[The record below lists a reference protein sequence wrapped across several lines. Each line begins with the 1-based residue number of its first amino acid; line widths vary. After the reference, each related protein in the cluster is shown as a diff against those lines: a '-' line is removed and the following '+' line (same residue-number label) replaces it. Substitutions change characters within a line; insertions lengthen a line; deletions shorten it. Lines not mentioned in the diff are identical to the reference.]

1 MPCSHSCPLVVA
13 ALALLAAALP
23 STGRSDCWTSPGFND
38 YFNDYVA
45 YFDSI
50 NRIPDEPALYRNYIR
65 RETYDSTYFNSPA
78 SWVNSINDKQN
89 DEGTMGW
96 GRISGLYR
104 LEVPDFP
111 PIAIS
116 TRHLKAQEVLLSLLC
131 PELADPFKPP
141 LELGASRLHLP

>member
-1 MPCSHSCPLVVA
+1 MVAPFRLDGGCAPGALVRVFPILDAAPAEHYSTRPWQLGVKTEIRNFPLA
-13 ALALLAAALP
+13 
-23 STGRSDCWTSPGFND
+23 
-38 YFNDYVA
+38 
-45 YFDSI
+45 
-50 NRIPDEPALYRNYIR
+50 
-65 RETYDSTYFNSPA
+65 
-78 SWVNSINDKQN
+78 
-89 DEGTMGW
+89 